1 MNKIEIEVPRDI
13 RYISEWIDF
22 PLQQLST
29 GHCIVNKTITGCGY
43 THFCLTNNQNV
54 ILCSPRKFLLE
65 NKHEQH
71 PKDTFLIINNGE
83 KVLNVDGNS
92 VSPSK
97 RLSRILSEDEL
108 CRETFDEILNIK
120 RDLSNYVLDCQTS
133 CKPIKILVTYDSLHH
148 IVDLLSNNDFLGSF
162 LIVVDE
168 FQNIFMD
175 SRFKAETELNFID
188 VLQSC
193 PNVTYLS
200 ATPYIEEYL
209 DELDEFKDLPY
220 YELKWDSSKLR
231 KIDIDYKKAISI
243 SKEVDKI
250 ICNYLSARFPQKIT
264 EDKVI
269 HESRE
274 VVFYVNSVK
283 MIGSIIK
290 RNKLSPDQVNII
302 CSNTKSNQESLGKI
316 GHSIGKAPLK
326 GEPHKMF
333 TFCTRT
339 TYSGA
344 DFYST
349 NALSVIVSDCKID
362 SLSTDIRMDFPQIMG
377 RQRLKENVFRDE
389 CIFIFSL
396 ADNTITM
403 EQFDEIS
410 KNKLSRSSLDLK
422 NFSLILD
429 SNPEGASII
438 LSDIRVRIKTFGY
451 KQDYTG
457 INTKSGSLVVNKLVL
472 LSERRAFE
480 LRSGVYRDII
490 SVYNELES
498 ISDNVDLGL
507 TSNLSFDIEE
517 TKKSFEASGRF
528 VDKMKTICSL
538 ILDKQRGRISV
549 SDISWIPRNYRNY
562 LNYLGPE
569 KIRALKYEELELKK
583 AMNDLQSNDLVKNE
597 FLKIFL
603 IGEKYLLKDV
613 KDIVKKIYINLNI
626 TKTPKATDLEL
637 YFNVKN
643 CLIYNSETKKQSR
656 GYEILSLK

>member
-1 MNKIEIEVPRDI
+1 MIKNFIEVPSNI
-13 RYISEWIDF
+13 RYISEWPDF

-43 THFCLTNNQNV
+43 THFCLTNDQNV

-71 PKDTFLIINNGE
+71 PKDTFLVINNGE
-83 KVLNVDGNS
+83 KVLDVDGS
-92 VSPSK
+92 GVIPSK
-97 RLSRILSEDEL
+97 KLSKILSDEES
-108 CRETFDEILNIK
+108 CRETFDELLNIK
-120 RDLSNYVLDCQTS
+120 KNLSNYILECQTS

-148 IVDLLSNNDFLGSF
+148 IIDLLSNNNFLNSF

-168 FQNIFMD
+168 FQNIFID

-188 VLQSC
+188 TLQTCS
-193 PNVTYLS
+193 NVTYLS

-209 DELDEFKDLPY
+209 NELDEFKDLPY
-220 YELKWDSSKLR
+220 YELKWDASRLR
-231 KIDIDYKKAISI
+231 TINIDYKRTTSI
-243 SKEVDKI
+243 GKEVDKI
-250 ICNYLSARFPQKIT
+250 INNYLSGRFPQKVT
-264 EDKVI
+264 EDKTI

-283 MIGSIIK
+283 MICSIIK
-290 RNKLSPDQVNII
+290 RNNLTPDQANII
-302 CSNTKSNQESLGKI
+302 CSNTKSNQDSLGKL

-344 DFYST
+344 DFYSVS
-349 NALSVIVSDCKID
+349 ALSVIVSDCKID
-362 SLSTDIRMDFPQIMG
+362 SLATDIRMDFPQIMG

-396 ADNTITM
+396 SDNAVTM
-403 EQFDEIS
+403 KQFEEIS
-410 KNKLSRSSLDLK
+410 TRKMSRSFLDLK
-422 NFSLILD
+422 NFSVILE
-429 SNPEGASII
+429 SNPEGVSII
-438 LSDIRVRIKTFGY
+438 LSDIRTRIKTFGY
-451 KQDYTG
+451 GQDYTG
-457 INTKSGSLVVNKLVL
+457 INTRTGTLSINKLVL

-480 LRSGVYRDII
+480 LRSGIYRDTI
-490 SVYNELES
+490 SVYNEFGS
-498 ISDNVDLGL
+498 ISDNTDFEL
-507 TSNLSFDIEE
+507 TSSLSFDIEE
-517 TKKSFEASGRF
+517 TKKNFESLGRF

-538 ILDKQRGRISV
+538 ILDKQRGRVSV
-549 SDISWIPRNYRNY
+549 SDLPWIPRNYRNY

-569 KIRALKYEELELKK
+569 KIRSLRYEELELKK

-597 FLKIFL
+597 FLKVFL
-603 IGEKYLLKDV
+603 IGEKYLLKDIKEV
-613 KDIVKKIYINLNI
+613 IKKIYIDLNI

-637 YFNVKN
+637 YFNIKN
-643 CLIYNSETKKQSR
+643 CLIYDSVTKNNLGVMK
-656 GYEILSLK
+656 Y